1 MTLTR
6 YAFIIKAPGYQA
18 SEHTATLAS
27 EQFNTQIVGVA
38 DLPSAIQAAQSLIQT
53 GVQLIELCGGFSEEE
68 AAQLRQAIHHQVQVG
83 AVIYSA
89 EQTAA
94 LEGLFKR

>member
-1 MTLTR
+1 MTLNR

-18 SEHTATLAS
+18 IEHTATLAS
-27 EQFNTQIVGVA
+27 EQFNTQVLGVA

-68 AAQLRQAIHHQVQVG
+68 AAQLSQAIHHQVPVG
-83 AVIYSA
+83 VVIYSK
-89 EQTAA
+89 EQTAM
-94 LEGLFKR
+94 LNGSFK